1 MSWSAEVPSIL
12 RRASTVSAILV
23 SVSLGV
29 RAQSEHVPPGSD
41 GKSAA
46 RIEVVESSD
55 DLHES
60 LRQKPALHF
69 GAVRSP
75 ALTIAVDETGKYQ
88 QMDGFGASLTDSSA
102 WLLSHK
108 LTDQQRK
115 EALEK
120 LFSPTKGIGLSV
132 LRQPMGASDFAI
144 DDYSYDDRPAGESD

>member
-12 RRASTVSAILV
+12 RRAATVSAILV

-41 GKSAA
+41 GQSAA

-55 DLHES
+55 ELHES
-60 LRQKPALHF
+60 LLEKPALHF

-75 ALTIAVDETGKYQ
+75 SLTITVDDTRKYQ

-102 WLLSHK
+102 WLLSHR
-108 LTDQQRK
+108 LTDRQRK
-115 EALEK
+115 EVLEK

-132 LRQPMGASDFAI
+132 LRQPMGATDFAI
-144 DDYSYDDRPAGESD
+144 DDYSYHDLPAAEI